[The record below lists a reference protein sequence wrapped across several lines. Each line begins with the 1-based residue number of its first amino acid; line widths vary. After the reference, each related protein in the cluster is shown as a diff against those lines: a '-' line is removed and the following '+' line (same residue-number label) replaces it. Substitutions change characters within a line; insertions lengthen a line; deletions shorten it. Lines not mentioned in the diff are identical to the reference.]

1 MNFDI
6 IDLIASC
13 IFWVFMT
20 VWFAFFVDDTVMKIV
35 GMTAVCFELVNCL
48 AGRYIAFRRLE

>member
-20 VWFAFFVDDTVMKIV
+20 VWFAFFVDDTVMK
-35 GMTAVCFELVNCL
+35 MTAVCLELVIAL
-48 AGRYIAFRRLE
+48 VGKYITIQRLME